1 MFNFY
6 NTFYKNGY
14 LKLEIVMEACKWNV
28 ITKEEFKEVTGED
41 FVTQ

>member
-14 LKLEIVMEACKWNV
+14 LKLETVKEACKWNV
-28 ITKEEFKEVTGED
+28 ISKEEFKTIVGEEY
-41 FVTQ
+41 TQ